1 MPLRPT
7 PDCRP
12 RTGVLRQNE
21 GTGENAMA
29 HGEISLPLIQAEAL
43 HTVSSLAETGIMFS
57 PAVIA
62 EHQNLA
68 GVEVQPAAER
78 FVW

>member
-1 MPLRPT
+1 
-7 PDCRP
+7 
-12 RTGVLRQNE
+12 
-21 GTGENAMA
+21 MA